1 MRIGVQISHISQKSS
16 SVRFETIHFLSYV
29 QFFNFFEYNSQGIFF
44 SSILKKTFFF
54 CIEILILGGETK
66 RKILAFFQKSYL
78 TFTLYFL
85 TNFLGGSSQTNQNH
99 FLKKSVDFKCFGELL
114 LKNIK

>member
-44 SSILKKTFFF
+44 FFNIEENIFF
-54 CIEILILGGETK
+54 CIEILILGRETK

-78 TFTLYFL
+78 TFILYF
-85 TNFLGGSSQTNQNH
+85 
-99 FLKKSVDFKCFGELL
+99 
-114 LKNIK
+114 